1 MCDEMTRLSP
11 ESSYVHDHHA
21 AVPYWSLSQEE
32 RDKYWDDH
40 IHLTA
45 DGYNLMGKMIAARLV
60 DILCEEEM
68 EVKNR
73 PLTSSRPR
81 PGVKAFKGD
90 GTVFE
95 EEIGDSS
102 KLRQGYVVV
111 RGADLD

>member
-1 MCDEMTRLSP
+1 
-11 ESSYVHDHHA
+11 
-21 AVPYWSLSQEE
+21 
-32 RDKYWDDH
+32 
-40 IHLTA
+40 
-45 DGYNLMGKMIAARLV
+45 MGKMIAARLV